1 MKKITFSV
9 DSLKYGEHLNSL
21 IPGGAHTYS
30 KGDDQFPFMS
40 PKAITHGNGCY
51 IHDKDGNEFIDWQM
65 GLTSVSIGHA
75 DSRVNKAVSEE
86 ISKGVNFSRPAIL
99 EGIAAEFFLEKIA
112 KKHDMVKFTKNGS
125 TATTA
130 ALKLARAF
138 TGREKIAVPRE
149 FPFFSYDDWFISGTK
164 ADGGTLPSQKKDI
177 LKFSFNDLDSIKNLF
192 QEYPNEIACVM
203 LEPSKFDIPKD
214 GFLNDLFD
222 LCEEFGAL
230 LVLDEMWCGAK
241 LAIGGGQ
248 EYYNVDCHLA
258 TWGKGIANGFSCCAL
273 SGKKE
278 VMELGG
284 INLLGKPKVFLVSTT
299 HGAESHGL
307 AAMMSTINILEMG
320 KGLEENFNFG
330 LLLKEGL
337 ENIIS
342 KHDLTDTFSILGDL
356 NVVSTIDVKDSK
368 DYDSNFLKT
377 YMYQEVIKRGVLY
390 NGLFYV
396 MLAHRE
402 KEIQYTID
410 VFDEVLEDIS
420 LHLKNKSDLQLIGET
435 IKPVFRKRI

>member
-1 MKKITFSV
+1 
-9 DSLKYGEHLNSL
+9 
-21 IPGGAHTYS
+21 
-30 KGDDQFPFMS
+30 
-40 PKAITHGNGCY
+40 
-51 IHDKDGNEFIDWQM
+51 
-65 GLTSVSIGHA
+65 
-75 DSRVNKAVSEE
+75 
-86 ISKGVNFSRPAIL
+86 
-99 EGIAAEFFLEKIA
+99 
-112 KKHDMVKFTKNGS
+112 
-125 TATTA
+125 
-130 ALKLARAF
+130 
-138 TGREKIAVPRE
+138 
-149 FPFFSYDDWFISGTK
+149 
-164 ADGGTLPSQKKDI
+164 
-177 LKFSFNDLDSIKNLF
+177 
-192 QEYPNEIACVM
+192 
-203 LEPSKFDIPKD
+203 
-214 GFLNDLFD
+214 
-222 LCEEFGAL
+222 
-230 LVLDEMWCGAK
+230 
-241 LAIGGGQ
+241 
-248 EYYNVDCHLA
+248 
-258 TWGKGIANGFSCCAL
+258 
-273 SGKKE
+273 
-278 VMELGG
+278 MELGG